1 MKNYFLGLAFV
12 ISFQL
17 LKLQKLKV
25 VYMFIK
31 IQENKKLAQNLRP
44 QREKNYQNP
53 TKPKQTNKKI
63 ITIIKAQTRN
73 HSFFPL

>member
-1 MKNYFLGLAFV
+1 MRNYFLGLAFV

-44 QREKNYQNP
+44 QKEKLP
-53 TKPKQTNKKI
+53 KPNQT
-63 ITIIKAQTRN
+63 
-73 HSFFPL
+73 